1 MRQDRLSAHIGITLQ
16 KLRKMETRLSRAGLP
31 ACLAR
36 LPVWA
41 LSLIY
46 CVMMRGKAARIGRI
60 EQRIGDWLGTIKDL
74 SRHEKGRTELVDLD
88 SSMRNDIETTKRT
101 LLALREACLDIGTMF
116 ASIGF
121 RSRLLASTQQAFMTA
136 VDTSCATAMALQL
149 ALQSHDR
156 CALALLR
163 ETEQPRGMPI
173 APTDASGVRATPAEP
188 AAAGG
193 TSRAG

>member
-41 LSLIY
+41 LCLIY
-46 CVMMRGKAARIGRI
+46 CTMMRNKAVRIARI
-60 EQRIGDWLGTIKDL
+60 EQRIRGWLGSIREL
-74 SRHEKGRTELVDLD
+74 SRHEKGRTELIDLD
-88 SSMRNDIETTKRT
+88 SGMRNDLDTTKRT
-101 LLALREACLDIGTMF
+101 LLALREVCLDVGTMF
-116 ASIGF
+116 GSIGF
-121 RSRLLASTQQAFMTA
+121 RSRLLARTQRTFVTA
-136 VDTSCATAMALQL
+136 IDTSCATATALQL

-163 ETEQPRGMPI
+163 EMAQAGHAGLAQQPPI
-173 APTDASGVRATPAEP
+173 AQAPV
-188 AAAGG
+188 AARNA
-193 TSRAG
+193 R

>member
-16 KLRKMETRLSRAGLP
+16 KLRRMETRLARAGMP
-31 ACLAR
+31 PCLAR

-41 LSLIY
+41 LCLIY
-46 CVMMRGKAARIGRI
+46 CAMMRNKTARIGRI
-60 EQRIGDWLGTIKDL
+60 EQRIHSWLDTIREL

-101 LLALREACLDIGTMF
+101 LLALRDVCLDIGTMF
-116 ASIGF
+116 GSIGF
-121 RSRLLASTQQAFMTA
+121 RSRLLTRTQQAFVTV
-136 VDTSCATAMALQL
+136 VDESCATATALQI

-163 ETEQPRGMPI
+163 ATEPGHETAQAGE
-173 APTDASGVRATPAEP
+173 TPSRP
-188 AAAGG
+188 AAARQ
-193 TSRAG
+193 SC